1 MRYNGSLL
9 SDTDAANVA
18 QALQQALAS
27 ILSDGYDTVLVGDIS
42 LLGDEGRA
50 QVQQWNSHKPDLW
63 PVTIDQ
69 IVYQRVLEQPNA
81 PAIQAPDGE
90 YTYGQL
96 NSAAD
101 RFSRYLL
108 TLGVEP
114 ETIVPFCFTKSAWAI
129 ISVLAILKA
138 GATAAALDPSYPPER
153 LQQILS
159 QTGASLIV
167 SSKSVREKI
176 EQTASSRRVVAVD
189 EWFQA
194 NLEHP
199 GLEDAPTGRS
209 SADPSKAAFVVFTSG
224 STGNSKGIVLSH
236 QSMCTSAFAHGAF
249 MGLNPKSRVLQFAAY
264 TFDVSNQDIWTTL
277 MHGGCV
283 CVPSDDERLNDI
295 AGAINRMAVNW
306 TFLTPTVARLLTPAL
321 VPTLRTL
328 VLGGEAI
335 TQSNVDT
342 WASDVRL
349 LNSYGPAECSI
360 CCAVSEL
367 SDGSRLTEQQKQQID
382 PANIGWALPSA
393 ILWIANPQNHNV
405 LSPIGAVGELLIEGP
420 ILAREYLHDPERTAA
435 AFIESPTWASGS
447 VPQRRFYKTG
457 DLVRYASD
465 GTMRFVGRKDH
476 QVKIR
481 GQRTELGDIEHH
493 LITAP
498 TVKQGSVFLPKKG
511 HWADRLVAVVSLAEL
526 SGLPTRNGELHL
538 AGSEHGKTVTEAVK
552 TLHGLLSE
560 RLPSYMIP
568 AAWFVVESIPLT
580 PSAKVDRKKILHWIE
595 GMDRDIRND
604 GDHSLPVP
612 TTNGRPHVNGKNGEK
627 PSEREGVLQQ
637 IWGHV
642 LNIPVNQV
650 DLDRSFI
657 SAGGDSISAMQ
668 VMGEARVQNLA
679 LSVQEILSAG
689 SIIELAANARYV
701 RPVDTDIPSSMASF
715 SAFSEEAE
723 VPFELTPMQMQH
735 FRLAPDGDSS
745 FSQGFLFS
753 LPHKVSV
760 ETFTDAIEA
769 LVSRHDM
776 LRARFT
782 QDATG
787 AWKQHIASIEDDDSF
802 ELRSHRV
809 KSLDKIDAALQRARA
824 GLDFANG
831 PVFSVDLFDVRGQG
845 QQQLVYILAHQL
857 VVDLVS
863 WRVLLQELEEFLR
876 RGEIGHPQPFPFSQ
890 WCRLQYEKAQTLDP
904 SKTLP
909 WALESPDISFWGL
922 HPIGHSYGSVVEE
935 KIRLESDVSG
945 LLLGQVPESLGVEPI
960 DIFMASIAVSLAE
973 VFPDHFVPTLFQ
985 EGHGRQ
991 PWDDAIDLSRTV
1003 GWFTTMAPIPFQP
1016 DDGSLGA
1023 ETLAQKIHQSR
1034 KEIPDKGWADY
1045 TARFLAP
1052 SNAVAEPAA
1061 HELLEMVFNYEG
1073 IYQLLEREDSWIQHG
1088 PAFPSDTSSKR
1099 DPARAFGLASTK
1111 AKFRSDFVSLLA
1123 VFEITAAVVSSQIE
1137 FSFLYPPSIQH
1148 RNRVSRWVE
1157 RVQETLNAVARSA
1170 AGGSGDLAVQAVK
1183 PLAAPN
1189 YPFSHHAA
1197 GQAESLPDALA
1208 QSGIYDASLV
1218 EDVYRSSPM
1227 QEGLLLSQSSSNNRG
1242 GTYVLNYIWEFIPH
1256 SGSSVRIDIERL
1268 SRAWK
1273 SVVQR
1278 HPALRTAFIS
1288 APNGHIDQ
1296 IVFRQREVHMEHET
1310 IRDIQDQDLL
1320 SAASSLEDLD
1330 PLRPQHQ
1337 LTLVETANGEQQFL
1351 KLAIHHT
1358 IFDGESAPVL
1368 ASEIAAAYD
1377 EQLELRQPEPIP
1389 YLSLIKYLAE
1399 RDGVSALA
1407 YWKDQL
1413 SGAVPCHFP
1422 ALTEGAAGK
1431 DAKVGAV
1438 TDRSDRYEL
1447 HAIKLD
1453 QSPAALQK
1461 ACSRA
1466 GITLSTLFLTTW
1478 ALVLRAYT
1486 GQQSVSF
1493 GFLASGRD
1501 APIPGIESVIGPV
1514 LNMLISH
1521 AVIKASSTPQEIA
1534 IGIQKNFVQSL
1545 SHQFTPLAEI
1555 HRELGQTKKSLFN
1568 TVLSYQRTLS
1578 QRKDPS
1584 QGTFHLERIGG
1595 QSKTEYGITLN
1606 VNVSDEDIRVVFKY
1620 WTSALSQAFAI
1631 RVADTFRTV
1640 LSSVVQEF
1648 ETPLERIDLLS
1659 PSDSRDI
1666 SAWGDGGRVEAT
1678 KCIHTLVKQRAIE
1691 SPDAVAIRS
1700 WDATL
1705 TYAELDAA
1713 ASGLSYNLREKGSG
1727 IGPDVRVPILAPR
1740 SARAIVGLLA
1750 VLKAG
1755 WAGFVVDPSA
1765 SDEELGENLSYADPH
1780 IILTT
1785 NELIDKAEKLGSF
1798 SHVITLDAASS
1809 IHQSDEPQGHLD
1821 VATLDNLCSIVFTS
1835 GLTEGRPR
1843 AVFLSHRSVA
1853 SRAVA
1858 SKDGLGLT
1866 PSSSVLHHSPSTGH
1880 EGLLEVWA
1888 TLTSG
1893 STLCIPEPSTDA
1905 LVSLSKTINELN
1917 VNWAILTPT
1926 VAGILDPGSVPSL
1939 QTLVLAGEP
1948 SSIRFYEEW
1957 REERQLIQAFSTAE
1971 VGTVSSTA
1979 DVSDVKDPSQIGRP
1993 LKNTRVWVADPHN
2006 HELPVPIGVVG
2017 ELLVEGT
2024 VSGLTEASPRWVE
2037 RPAWSTRLLHS
2048 NDHVHY
2054 RLYKT
2059 GDLVRYLPDG
2069 TLKYM
2074 SRVKESGLGA
2084 LERQLLSQTHMRQVV
2099 LVNVSEGLLKQQL
2112 VAVYTSFTTAD
2123 GRPDSHPRD
2132 IVLSRQPDA
2141 DSSPLNLRQLLESY
2155 GSDGPEPKLFIPIEA
2170 FPRLPTGKIDRRRVQ
2185 QRLESLDADQYR
2197 EILQLNQTGERS
2209 VTALS
2214 DPTEDALAEI
2224 WSEVLH
2230 VPKQTIGRETPF
2242 YNLGGDSISAIQAAA
2257 RGRRLD
2263 LNLTVQDIL
2272 QHRTIARI
2280 APVVARRQ
2288 PAVDAK
2294 TIEYKETTNVP
2305 FGLAPIQALFFD
2317 ADLDGKQRYYQSQY
2331 LELKKPVSR
2340 QDVSAALAAIVRRH
2354 PMLRARF
2361 TRDEDDEWTQS
2372 VSDDVDGS
2380 FMLGVVRDA
2389 QLDDI
2394 TGSIKAAVNTI
2405 DIEAGPLVAS
2415 RLFQYSTGRDIL
2427 FIAVHHLVVDHV
2439 SWRII
2444 LKELEGHL
2452 LERSLDNEPAPYPF
2466 QRWSQSLADYSSQH
2480 LRQPDEILPYDVPAA
2495 DTIFWGLT
2503 GQGNT
2508 HGQVEQLTVLLNE
2521 DLTSRLLTQS
2531 QARLLTEPVDVML
2544 GALLHAFVEVFPD
2557 RGIPAIFNEGH
2568 GRDALSESCDIS
2580 QTVGWFSTVAPL
2592 LSSTGESALDTIR
2605 RVKDVRQ
2612 SLRDGGWP
2620 YFASRYLTPEG
2631 QAQFGHHY
2639 PMEVVFNYLGRYQGL
2654 EQDDTLFR
2662 RLPKPDVGCL
2672 YRNLARFSLFEV
2684 LVSVNAGQL
2693 EIQLSYPKATRH
2705 QGRLEGWMKQY
2716 LSTLEEAVISEEGA
2730 LLSLADFPLLEAT
2743 YPDLD
2748 RVVNEVIP
2756 TIAGPITI
2764 NDIEDLYPSSP
2775 IQAGLLLS
2783 QARNTAYYEYFTVA
2797 EVVLPG
2803 GGLVDTE
2810 RLAQAW
2816 RDVVQRHSI
2825 LRTVFVDSIFP
2836 QSIYDQAVVR
2846 GLPVD
2851 IVQVQA
2857 GDEDPSAILRSLPG
2871 LEFRPGQALH
2881 RLSICTTNAG
2891 AAFIRLDTNHAISDG
2906 TSTGILL
2913 RDLSAVYHG
2922 RQVPP
2927 PPVSQYRD
2935 FVSFLLQNPREKQVG
2950 YWVDR
2955 LSGIEPCLL
2964 PTSAQ
2969 QPVVPATELHF
2980 TQVKLPK
2987 HIARI
2992 RTFCIQNGVTVSTLL
3007 QTAWAMVLRVY
3018 TNAEQVCFGYLV
3030 SGRDAPI
3037 DGIEDIVGPFLN
3049 LLVCK
3054 VPFDQASSPRNILQ
3068 DLQAQFVAGLP
3079 HQFCPLADILHAL
3092 ELGGQTLFNT
3102 AFSFQRTSQSST
3114 AELDERIQFRRQRA
3128 RDPTEV
3134 STRYRLLL
3142 SFSLLTIHLAV

>member
-1 MRYNGSLL
+1 MP
-9 SDTDAANVA
+9 
-18 QALQQALAS
+18 
-27 ILSDGYDTVLVGDIS
+27 VGDIS

-50 QVQQWNSHKPDLW
+50 QVQRWNSHRPDLW

-114 ETIVPFCFTKSAWAI
+114 QTIVPFCFIKSAWAI

-167 SSKSVREKI
+167 SSRSVREKI
-176 EQTASSRRVVAVD
+176 EQTASAQRVIAID

-194 NLEHP
+194 NPEHP

-209 SADPSKAAFVVFTSG
+209 SADPSKAAFAVFTSG

-295 AGAINRMAVNW
+295 VGAINRMAVNW

-342 WASDVRL
+342 WASSVRL

-367 SDGSRLTEQQKQQID
+367 SDGSRLTEEQKQQID

-435 AFIESPTWASGS
+435 AFIESPAWAAGS
-447 VPQRRFYKTG
+447 VPPRRLYKTG

-493 LITAP
+493 LTTAP

-538 AGSEHGKTVTEAVK
+538 VGSEHGKTVTEAVK
-552 TLHGLLSE
+552 TLHGVLSE

-568 AAWFVVESIPLT
+568 AAWFVVESLPLT

-595 GMDRDIRND
+595 GMDRDVRND
-604 GDHSLPVP
+604 ETGSLSAP
-612 TTNGRPHVNGKNGEK
+612 TTNGHSHGNGKNREK
-627 PSEREGVLQQ
+627 PSEREDILQQ
-637 IWGHV
+637 IWARV
-642 LNIPVNQV
+642 LNIPVERV
-650 DLDRSFI
+650 DLHRSFI

-668 VMGEARVQNLA
+668 VMGEARAQNLA

-689 SIIELAANARYV
+689 SIVELAANARLV
-701 RPVDTDIPSSMASF
+701 RPVDGDSLSSVASF
-715 SAFSEEAE
+715 SASTEEADI
-723 VPFELTPMQMQH
+723 PFQLTPMQMQH
-735 FRLAPDGDSS
+735 FRLAPDGDSA
-745 FSQGFLFS
+745 FSQGFLLS

-760 ETFTDAIEA
+760 ETLTDAIEA

-782 QDATG
+782 RDATG
-787 AWKQHIASIEDDDSF
+787 SWKQHIASVDDDDTF

-809 KSLDKIDAALQRARA
+809 KSLDKIDAAAQRARV
-824 GLDFANG
+824 GLDVTDG

-845 QQQLVYILAHQL
+845 HQQLVYILAHQL

-876 RGEIGHPQPFPFSQ
+876 RGEIGHPQPFPFSR
-890 WCRLQYEKAQTLDP
+890 WCSLQYEKAQILDP
-904 SKTLP
+904 STTLP
-909 WALESPDISFWGL
+909 WALEAPDISFWGL
-922 HPIGHSYGSVVEE
+922 APTGHTYGSVVEE
-935 KIRLESDVSG
+935 KIRLSPDVSS

-960 DIFMASIAVSLAE
+960 DIFLASVAVSLAE

-1003 GWFTTMAPIPFQP
+1003 GWFTTMAPIPFQQG
-1016 DDGSLGA
+1016 DGSLRA
-1023 ETLAQKIHQSR
+1023 ETLAQKIHRSR
-1034 KEIPDKGWADY
+1034 KDVPDKGWADY
-1045 TARFLAP
+1045 TAKFLVP
-1052 SNAVAEPAA
+1052 RNAVAEPAA

-1073 IYQLLEREDSWIQHG
+1073 IYQILEREDSWIQHG
-1088 PAFPSDTSSKR
+1088 PPLPSDGSKR
-1099 DPARAFGLASTK
+1099 DAARAFSLATSK

-1137 FSFLYPPSIQH
+1137 FSFLYPPGIQH
-1148 RNRVSRWVE
+1148 RNRVSHWVE
-1157 RVQETLNAVARSA
+1157 RVQETLNAVARTA
-1170 AGGSGDLAVQAVK
+1170 AGGSGELAVRTVT
-1183 PLAAPN
+1183 PLSASN

-1197 GQAESLPDALA
+1197 EQADLLLEALT
-1208 QSGIYDASLV
+1208 QIGVHDASLV
-1218 EDVYRSSPM
+1218 EDVYHSSPM
-1227 QEGLLLSQSSSNNRG
+1227 QEGLLLSQSSSNSRG
-1242 GTYVLNYIWEFIPH
+1242 GTYVLNYIWEFVPH
-1256 SGSSVRIDIERL
+1256 ASSFIQVDIERL
-1268 SRAWK
+1268 SRAWNL
-1273 SVVQR
+1273 VVQR
-1278 HPALRTAFIS
+1278 HPALRTAFVS

-1296 IVFRQREVHMEHET
+1296 VVFRQREVHIERET
-1310 IRDIQDQDLL
+1310 IRDIRQQDLL
-1320 SAASSLEDLD
+1320 STASSLVDHD
-1330 PLRPQHQ
+1330 PLRPQYQ
-1337 LTLVETANGEQQFL
+1337 LTLVETADGGQQFL

-1368 ASEIAAAYD
+1368 AREIAAAYD
-1377 EQLELRQPEPIP
+1377 EQLRLRQPQPVP
-1389 YLSLIKYLAE
+1389 YVSLIKYLAE
-1399 RDGVSALA
+1399 RDGASALA

-1413 SGAVPCHFP
+1413 SGAIPCHFP
-1422 ALTEGAAGK
+1422 TLTEGTASK
-1431 DAKVGAV
+1431 DAEAGAV
-1438 TDRSDRYEL
+1438 TDSADRYEL
-1447 HAIKLD
+1447 HAIELD
-1453 QSPAALQK
+1453 QSPATLQK

-1486 GQQSVSF
+1486 GQESVSF

-1521 AVIKASSTPQEIA
+1521 AVVKASSTPQEIA
-1534 IGIQKNFVQSL
+1534 IGIQKSFVQSL

-1578 QRKDPS
+1578 QRRGSS
-1584 QGTFHLERIGG
+1584 QGTFDLERIGG

-1606 VNVSDEDIRVVFKY
+1606 VNVSEEDIRVIFKY
-1620 WTSALSQAFAI
+1620 WTTALSQTFAI
-1631 RVADTFRTV
+1631 RVADTFRAI
-1640 LSSVVQEF
+1640 LNSIVQEF
-1648 ETPLERIDLLS
+1648 DTPLERIDLLS
-1659 PSDSRDI
+1659 HSDSRDI
-1666 SAWGDGGRVEAT
+1666 TAWGDGGRAEAT
-1678 KCIHTLVKQRAIE
+1678 KCIHTLVKQHAIE
-1691 SPDAVAIRS
+1691 SPDGVAIRS

-1705 TYAELDAA
+1705 TYAELDAV
-1713 ASGLSYNLREKGSG
+1713 ASGLAYNLREKGNG

-1740 SARAIVGLLA
+1740 SAWAIIGLLA

-1765 SDEELGENLSYADPH
+1765 SDEELEEHLSYAEPH

-1785 NELIDKAEKLGSF
+1785 NELVDKAEKLGSF
-1798 SHVITLDAASS
+1798 SHVVALDAASS
-1809 IHQSDEPQGHLD
+1809 IYHSDEPHGRLD
-1821 VATLDNLCSIVFTS
+1821 IATLDSLCSIVFTS
-1835 GLTEGRPR
+1835 GLSEGRPR

-1853 SRAVA
+1853 SRVIA
-1858 SKDGLGLT
+1858 SNGGLGLT
-1866 PSSSVLHHSPSTGH
+1866 PSSSVLHHSPYTSH
-1880 EGLLEVWA
+1880 EGLVEVWS

-1893 STLCIPEPSTDA
+1893 SSLCIPEPSTNTLA
-1905 LVSLSKTINELN
+1905 SLSKTINELN
-1917 VNWAILTPT
+1917 VNWAMLTPT
-1926 VAGILDPGSVPSL
+1926 AAGILDPGSVPSL
-1939 QTLVLAGEP
+1939 RTLVLAGEP
-1948 SSIRFYEEW
+1948 FPIGFHEAWS
-1957 REERQLIQAFSTAE
+1957 EERQLIQAFSTAE
-1971 VGTVSSTA
+1971 VGTVLSTA
-1979 DVSDVKDPSQIGRP
+1979 GVSTVKDPSQIGRP
-1993 LKNTRVWVADPHN
+1993 LKNTRLWVADPRN
-2006 HELPVPIGVVG
+2006 HEVPVPIGAVG
-2017 ELLVEGT
+2017 ELLVEGA
-2024 VSGLTEASPRWVE
+2024 VSGLTEASARWVE
-2037 RPAWSTRLLHS
+2037 RPAWSTRLLQS
-2048 NDHVHY
+2048 NDHVPY

-2069 TLKYM
+2069 TLQYV
-2074 SRVKESGLGA
+2074 SRVKTSGLGA
-2084 LERQLLSQTHMRQVV
+2084 LERQLLSQPQVRQAVAV
-2099 LVNVSEGLLKQQL
+2099 GVSEGLLKQQL
-2112 VAVYTSFTTAD
+2112 VAVYTAFTTAD
-2123 GRPDSHPRD
+2123 GHSDSHSRD
-2132 IVLSRQPDA
+2132 IVLDRLPGA
-2141 DSSPLNLRQLLESY
+2141 ESSPSALRKLLDGY
-2155 GSDGPEPKLFIPIEA
+2155 ASDGLEANLFIPIEA
-2170 FPRLPTGKIDRRRVQ
+2170 FPRLPAGKVDRRRVQ
-2185 QRLESLDADQYR
+2185 QWLESLDASQYR
-2197 EILQLNQTGERS
+2197 EILQLNQADLPS
-2209 VTALS
+2209 ISALP

-2230 VPKQTIGRETPF
+2230 VPKETIGRETPF

-2272 QHRTIARI
+2272 QHRAIARI

-2288 PAVDAK
+2288 PVVASVKAV
-2294 TIEYKETTNVP
+2294 EYEEVPNVP

-2317 ADLDGKQRYYQSQY
+2317 ADPDGKQRYYQSQY

-2340 QDVSAALAAIVRRH
+2340 QDVAAALSAIVRRH

-2361 TRDEDDEWTQS
+2361 TRDEDDDEWKQS
-2372 VSDDVDGS
+2372 ISDDIDGS

-2394 TGSIKAAVNTI
+2394 TDSIKAAVNTI

-2415 RLFQYSTGRDIL
+2415 RLFQYSSGRDIL

-2444 LKELEGHL
+2444 LKELEDHL
-2452 LERSLDNEPAPYPF
+2452 LERPLDNEPAPYPF
-2466 QRWSQSLADYSSQH
+2466 QQWSQLLTDYSSQH
-2480 LRQPDEILPYDVPAA
+2480 LRQPDGILPYDVPAA
-2495 DTIFWGLT
+2495 DTAFWGLT
-2503 GQGNT
+2503 GQDNT
-2508 HGQVEQLTVLLNE
+2508 HGQVEQLTVVLNE

-2531 QARLLTEPVDVML
+2531 QARLRTEPVDVML

-2592 LSSTGESALDTIR
+2592 LSDTGESGALDTIR

-2612 SLRDGGWP
+2612 SLRNGGWP

-2639 PMEVVFNYLGRYQGL
+2639 PMEIVFNYLGRYQGL

-2662 RLPKPDVGCL
+2662 RIPKPDVGCL
-2672 YRNLARFSLFEV
+2672 YRNLSRFSLFEV
-2684 LVSVNAGQL
+2684 LVSVSAGELQ
-2693 EIQLSYPKATRH
+2693 IQLSYPKASRH
-2705 QGRLEGWMKQY
+2705 RDRLEGWMKQY
-2716 LSTLEEAVISEEGA
+2716 VATLEDAVTSEEGA
-2730 LLSLADFPLLEAT
+2730 LLSLADFPLLKAT
-2743 YPDLD
+2743 YSDLD
-2748 RVVNEVIP
+2748 RVANEVVP
-2756 TIAGPITI
+2756 TIAGPVTI
-2764 NDIEDLYPSSP
+2764 SDIEDIYPSSP

-2797 EVVLPG
+2797 EVLLPSG
-2803 GGLVDTE
+2803 GFVDAE

-2816 RDVVQRHSI
+2816 RDVVQRHAI

-2846 GLPVD
+2846 GLPAD
-2851 IVQVQA
+2851 IVQLQA
-2857 GDEDPSAILRSLPG
+2857 GDEDPSAVLRSLPG

-2881 RLSICTTNAG
+2881 RVSICTTNAG

-2906 TSTGILL
+2906 ASTGILL
-2913 RDLSAVYHG
+2913 RDLAAVYHG
-2922 RQVPP
+2922 RQIPP
-2927 PPVSQYRD
+2927 PPASQYRD
-2935 FVSFLLQNPREKQVG
+2935 FVSFLLQTPKEAQVS
-2950 YWVDR
+2950 YWADR
-2955 LSGIEPCLL
+2955 LAGIEPCLL
-2964 PTSAQ
+2964 PTSTQ
-2969 QPVVPATELHF
+2969 KQPVVSATELHF
-2980 TQVKLPK
+2980 TQVKLPRE
-2987 HIARI
+2987 IARI
-2992 RTFCIQNGVTVSTLL
+2992 RTFCIQNGITVSTLL
-3007 QTAWAMVLRVY
+3007 QTAWALVLRVY

-3037 DGIEDIVGPFLN
+3037 EGIEDIVGPFLN

-3054 VPFDQASSPRNILQ
+3054 VPFDQASSPRKILQ
-3068 DLQAQFVAGLP
+3068 DLQGQFVAGLP

-3102 AFSFQRTSQSST
+3102 AFSFQRSSRSSS
-3114 AELDERIQFRRQRA
+3114 AGSEDRIQFRRQRA

-3134 STRYRLLL
+3134 RASTLC
-3142 SFSLLTIHLAV
+3142 SFLSLLY